1 MEAFHPPKE
10 VTETIDDSALPK
22 EEGISE
28 NGYVKKSIV

>member
-10 VTETIDDSALPK
+10 FKETIDDSALPK

-28 NGYVKKSIV
+28 KWLREKSIV